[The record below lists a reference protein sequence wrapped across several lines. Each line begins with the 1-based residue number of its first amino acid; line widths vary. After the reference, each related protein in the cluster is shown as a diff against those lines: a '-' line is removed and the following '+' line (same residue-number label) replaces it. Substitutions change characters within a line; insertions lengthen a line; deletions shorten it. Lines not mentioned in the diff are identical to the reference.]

1 MNIKLTKKISISKNK
16 RPIIVAEISGNH
28 CGKKTLF
35 LKHIKIAAKSGAD
48 MVKMQTFE
56 PKDITINKKN
66 NNFVIKQGIWKG
78 KYLWDLYKKAHT
90 PFSWHKDAFALAK
103 KLNIVLFST
112 PFSRRAV
119 DLLEKLKTPIYKI
132 ASFEITDLDLIDYIA
147 KTKKPIIISTGMANQ
162 KEIQKAITV
171 IKKYHSKIIILHCVS
186 GYPTKESE
194 ANVIT
199 LKELQTKFKNYN
211 IGLSDHTADINSSL
225 AAASHGACI
234 IEKHFKIS
242 NDIKSLDSKFSINPK
257 QLKILRERSTKIFL
271 SLGTAKI
278 GLKNP
283 EKNSLIFRR
292 SIFAVKDIKRGEKL
306 TKKNIRTFRPKIGI
320 GAEHYFNILGK
331 KASKNIKKSFPIY
344 RSNLSI

>member
-162 KEIQKAITV
+162 KDIRKAIA
-171 IKKYHSKIIILHCVS
+171 IINNITRILLFRFIN
-186 GYPTKESE
+186 YYYNI
-194 ANVIT
+194 NVI
-199 LKELQTKFKNYN
+199 
-211 IGLSDHTADINSSL
+211 
-225 AAASHGACI
+225 
-234 IEKHFKIS
+234 
-242 NDIKSLDSKFSINPK
+242 
-257 QLKILRERSTKIFL
+257 
-271 SLGTAKI
+271 
-278 GLKNP
+278 
-283 EKNSLIFRR
+283 
-292 SIFAVKDIKRGEKL
+292 
-306 TKKNIRTFRPKIGI
+306 
-320 GAEHYFNILGK
+320 
-331 KASKNIKKSFPIY
+331 
-344 RSNLSI
+344 